1 MSLLKIEPPHPVTS
15 LDELFAIAYALKHQA
30 ASRYE
35 ELALRMRS
43 AGQHALAETF
53 QRLSLEE
60 NNQLATV
67 VRWAE
72 AAKGQAPDV
81 AHLSWTLPETFDD
94 EGAMTAAPETQ
105 TGYRA
110 LSMAVRNEERAFAF
124 WSYIASQ
131 AKKPE
136 IRQAAEAMAHDE
148 LEHVSTLRRERRRA
162 YHSERMQAPP
172 TTNGLGDT
180 AALEN
185 RLATML
191 ETLSRAGGE
200 DDRGQVSRFAVE
212 ARRAAADLAASSLT
226 IVALPQA
233 TSAIEDPTVLAE
245 VLVERYLDAADRH
258 QDESGLMLAQAL
270 ASQAINRLAWLR
282 AYQNRSD
289 QLSGA
294 S

>member
-1 MSLLKIEPPHPVTS
+1 MSLLKVEPQRAVTS
-15 LDELFAIAYALKHQA
+15 LDELFAIAYSLKHQA

-43 AGQHALAETF
+43 AGQLELAETF
-53 QRLSLEE
+53 QRLSLQERIYLS
-60 NNQLATV
+60 NV
-67 VRWAE
+67 VHRAE
-72 AAKGQAPDV
+72 AAKGKTPEV
-81 AHLSWTLPETFDD
+81 SHLSWTLPETFDD

-131 AKKPE
+131 AEKPE

-162 YHSERMQAPP
+162 YHSQRTQAPVP

-185 RLATML
+185 RLAVIL
-191 ETLSRAGGE
+191 DDLSREVGE
-200 DDRGQVSRFAVE
+200 GDRGSISRFAAE
-212 ARRAAADLAASSLT
+212 ARRAAEDLAASSLT
-226 IVALPQA
+226 LIALPPA
-233 TSAIEDPTVLAE
+233 TSTIEDPLVLAE
-245 VLVERYLDAADRH
+245 ILVERYLDAADRH
-258 QDESGLMLAQAL
+258 QDEAGLMLAQTL

-282 AYQNRSD
+282 AHLNRSE
-289 QLSGA
+289 
-294 S
+294 